1 MPALAFGIQFQSET
15 DDVINVVHVLAACA
29 ITGTLQSVAGGQPL
43 LIVGV
48 AEPIVLVYK
57 YMWVLKLDSADLSF
71 TRSRG
76 PEARLSLALRATR
89 SSADLPG
96 LTTPR
101 TGTGWVRR
109 CSWRGARGCASSRR
123 YFCSCCR

>member
-29 ITGTLQSVAGGQPL
+29 ITGTLQSIAGGQPL

-71 TRSRG
+71 TRG
-76 PEARLSLALRATR
+76 PEARLSLAPRATR
-89 SSADLPG
+89 CA
-96 LTTPR
+96 
-101 TGTGWVRR
+101 RR
-109 CSWRGARGCASSRR
+109 LICQV
-123 YFCSCCR
+123 

>member
-29 ITGTLQSVAGGQPL
+29 ITGTLQSIAGGQPL

-57 YMWVLKLDSADLSF
+57 YMWVLKMDSADSADLSF
-71 TRSRG
+71 SRSRSGSRG
-76 PEARLSLALRATR
+76 PEARLSLATLTRAT
-89 SSADLPG
+89 LVG
-96 LTTPR
+96 
-101 TGTGWVRR
+101 
-109 CSWRGARGCASSRR
+109 
-123 YFCSCCR
+123 

>member
-29 ITGTLQSVAGGQPL
+29 ITGTLQSIAGGQPL

-57 YMWVLKLDSADLSF
+57 YMWVLKMDSADSADLSF
-71 TRSRG
+71 SRSGSRG
-76 PEARLSLALRATR
+76 PEARLSLATLTRAT
-89 SSADLPG
+89 LVG
-96 LTTPR
+96 
-101 TGTGWVRR
+101 
-109 CSWRGARGCASSRR
+109 
-123 YFCSCCR
+123 

>member
-43 LIVGV
+43 LIVGG

-89 SSADLPG
+89 CA
-96 LTTPR
+96 
-101 TGTGWVRR
+101 RR
-109 CSWRGARGCASSRR
+109 LICQV
-123 YFCSCCR
+123 

>member
-29 ITGTLQSVAGGQPL
+29 ITGTLQSIAGGQPL

-57 YMWVLKLDSADLSF
+57 YMWVLKMDSAESADSADLSF
-71 TRSRG
+71 SRSRSGSRG
-76 PEARLSLALRATR
+76 PEARLSLATLTRAT
-89 SSADLPG
+89 LVG
-96 LTTPR
+96 
-101 TGTGWVRR
+101 
-109 CSWRGARGCASSRR
+109 
-123 YFCSCCR
+123 